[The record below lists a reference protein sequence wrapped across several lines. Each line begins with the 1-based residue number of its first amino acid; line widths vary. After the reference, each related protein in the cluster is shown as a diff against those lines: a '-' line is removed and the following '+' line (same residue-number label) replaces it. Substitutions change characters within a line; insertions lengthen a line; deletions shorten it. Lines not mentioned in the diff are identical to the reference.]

1 MFFHD
6 PANGDART
14 IDVGLDGPDF
24 PAHVQQHMVEARGED
39 LRLAYVALTRA
50 RHQAVVW
57 WAGSANARDSALSRL
72 LFARAEDG
80 TWRRRGRRRRATSR
94 P

>member
-14 IDVGLDGPDF
+14 IDVGLDGRDF
-24 PAHVQQHMVEARGED
+24 AAHVEQHVLEARGED

-50 RHQAVVW
+50 RHQAIVW

-72 LFARAEDG
+72 LFARARGRDG
-80 TWRRRGRRRRATSR
+80 RGRRG